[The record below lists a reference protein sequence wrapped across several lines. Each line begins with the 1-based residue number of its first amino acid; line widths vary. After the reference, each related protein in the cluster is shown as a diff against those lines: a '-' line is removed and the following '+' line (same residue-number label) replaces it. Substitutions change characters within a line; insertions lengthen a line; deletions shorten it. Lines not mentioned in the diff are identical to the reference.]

1 MLELLLRGRIWIKLK
16 ARRFKA
22 DCASVWLKTRH
33 SGATSFPDLRLIE
46 HGDVL
51 EAAVEPLNPAIGL
64 RRSWR
69 GQPVFNT
76 GS

>member
-1 MLELLLRGRIWIKLK
+1 MASKGVLQPKG
-16 ARRFKA
+16 
-22 DCASVWLKTRH
+22 DCASVWLKNRH
-33 SGATSFPDLRLIE
+33 SGATSFPDFRLIE

-51 EAAVEPLNPAIGL
+51 DAAVEPLNHAVDL

-76 GS
+76 GG

>member
-1 MLELLLRGRIWIKLK
+1 MACKSVFLP
-16 ARRFKA
+16 KA

-46 HGDVL
+46 HGDAL
-51 EAAVEPLNPAIGL
+51 EAAVEPLNHAIGF

>member
-1 MLELLLRGRIWIKLK
+1 MACKDVLQPKS
-16 ARRFKA
+16 
-22 DCASVWLKTRH
+22 DCANVWLKTRH
-33 SGATSFPDLRLIE
+33 SGATSFPDFRLIE

-51 EAAVEPLNPAIGL
+51 DAAVEPLNHAVDL

-76 GS
+76 GG